1 MKRSCVCSKRSDY
14 QESSNLRTQHIL
26 AFLDPFLV
34 FFPSE
39 DGAALLKDDEIEEK
53 RAFAVL
59 SGARSAGLE
68 PATFL
73 FISLNQ
79 LVLTDSSLLED

>member
-1 MKRSCVCSKRSDY
+1 
-14 QESSNLRTQHIL
+14 
-26 AFLDPFLV
+26 LDPFLV

-59 SGARSAGLE
+59 LGARSAGLE
-68 PATFL
+68 PATL
-73 FISLNQ
+73 FISLKQ
-79 LVLTDSSLLED
+79 PVLTDSSLLED